1 MRFAKL
7 GQTKPSG
14 PTGLGFPRRKDLRKE
29 TRERKSYAI
38 DRPFRSDFESIGLPL
53 LIILFEAGQIENEMQ
68 KEGKGSKPFF
78 GLRAARP
85 TEVPRLTLPYLT
97 T

>member
-14 PTGLGFPRRKDLRKE
+14 PTGLGMRRPFLRKE

-38 DRPFRSDFESIGLPL
+38 DRPFRSDFESIGLSPFR
-53 LIILFEAGQIENEMQ
+53 ILVEAGRIENEIY
-68 KEGKGSKPFF
+68 K
-78 GLRAARP
+78 
-85 TEVPRLTLPYLT
+85 
-97 T
+97 